1 MTRLSLSEWNRS
13 ENDCEYY
20 YRKLLNKVGGRTWHD
35 DHKHKPWPHHEA
47 QYKLAE
53 NRQSFGYNHVLVVN
67 KTEDK
72 ILSAYQMGHFY
83 TTLLDD
89 KLTLLNVN
97 LSNAG
102 LYSIEISEVSTFTF
116 TTVTRP
122 IITSEINTTATLQIE
137 ENDVY
142 IRAEA
147 TRGNNKFW
155 INAIM
160 L

>member
-1 MTRLSLSEWNRS
+1 M
-13 ENDCEYY
+13 
-20 YRKLLNKVGGRTWHD
+20 
-35 DHKHKPWPHHEA
+35 
-47 QYKLAE
+47 
-53 NRQSFGYNHVLVVN
+53 LVVN

-147 TRGNNKFW
+147 TRGNNKF
-155 INAIM
+155 
-160 L
+160 

>member
-1 MTRLSLSEWNRS
+1 
-13 ENDCEYY
+13 
-20 YRKLLNKVGGRTWHD
+20 
-35 DHKHKPWPHHEA
+35 
-47 QYKLAE
+47 
-53 NRQSFGYNHVLVVN
+53 
-67 KTEDK
+67 
-72 ILSAYQMGHFY
+72 MGHFY

-147 TRGNNKFW
+147 TRGNNKF
-155 INAIM
+155 
-160 L
+160 